1 MQKRIYSLMAVVVMI
16 GVVLTGCNLPASQ
29 SPAATATSSVPFPV
43 ATNNALVQ
51 DILRQTLTAA
61 AANTTPLPTE
71 AIATQAVSTETGA
84 TVVATLSQ
92 FTPVVDLTSAALT
105 ATAVPTP
112 NATAYPT
119 PTAGR
124 PSTYTIHQGEFCYCL
139 ARRYNID
146 PATLINANPV
156 CQSAL
161 TVGTTITLPL
171 SAASY
176 PGPRALMSHPTTYVV
191 RYGDTIYS
199 IGCQFGDVDPN
210 TLAAANGLTS
220 PYTLTPG
227 QTLNI
232 P

>member
-1 MQKRIYSLMAVVVMI
+1 MQKKIYLLMAVVVMI
-16 GVVLTGCNLPASQ
+16 SMILAGCNLPASS
-29 SPAATATSSVPFPV
+29 SPAATSTSSVPFPV

-71 AIATQAVSTETGA
+71 AVSTQAVSTA
-84 TVVATLSQ
+84 VSTLSQ
-92 FTPVVDLTSAALT
+92 QTPVMGTTSAALT
-105 ATAVPTP
+105 ATSTPLGTMIAYSTPTP
-112 NATAYPT
+112 GY
-119 PTAGR
+119 

-146 PATLINANPV
+146 PATLIKANPV
-156 CQSAL
+156 CKSSAL
-161 TVGTTITLPL
+161 AVGTTITLPL
-171 SAASY
+171 SAAAY
-176 PGPRALMSHPTTYVV
+176 LGTRALKAHPTTYVV

-199 IGCQFGDVDPN
+199 IGCYFGDVDPN

-220 PYTLTPG
+220 PYTLTAG

>member
-1 MQKRIYSLMAVVVMI
+1 MQKRIYLLMAVVVMI
-16 GVVLTGCNLPASQ
+16 ALVLAGCNLPASQ
-29 SPAATATSSVPFPV
+29 APAATSTSSVPFPV

-71 AIATQAVSTETGA
+71 AISTQAVSTGA
-84 TVVATLSQ
+84 VATLSQ
-92 FTPVVDLTSAALT
+92 QTPAVDLTSAALT
-105 ATAVPTP
+105 ATSTP
-112 NATAYPT
+112 IGIGTPYPT

-156 CQSAL
+156 CKSSAL
-161 TVGTTITLPL
+161 TVGTVITLPL
-171 SAASY
+171 SASSY
-176 PGPRALMSHPTTYVV
+176 PGTRALISHPTTYTA

-199 IGCQFGDVDPN
+199 IGCYYGDVDPN

-220 PYTLTPG
+220 PFTLTPG

>member
-1 MQKRIYSLMAVVVMI
+1 MAVVVMI
-16 GVVLTGCNLPASQ
+16 GVVLAGCNLPASQ
-29 SPAATATSSVPFPV
+29 SPAATATSAVPFPV

-71 AIATQAVSTETGA
+71 AVSTQAVSNPAGS

-92 FTPVVDLTSAALT
+92 FTPVVDSTSAALT
-105 ATAVPTP
+105 AIVAPTT

-156 CQSAL
+156 CKSSAL

-176 PGPRALMSHPTTYVV
+176 PGTRALISHPTTYVV

-199 IGCQFGDVDPN
+199 VGCHFGDVDPN

-220 PYTLTPG
+220 PFTLTPG
-227 QTLNI
+227 QTIKI

>member
-1 MQKRIYSLMAVVVMI
+1 MQKKIYLLMAVVVMTAM
-16 GVVLTGCNLPASQ
+16 VLAGCNLPASE
-29 SPAATATSSVPFPV
+29 SPTATSTSAVPFPV

-71 AIATQAVSTETGA
+71 AISTQAVSTTSSQTGS
-84 TVVATLSQ
+84 VATADMTEEALLATS
-92 FTPVVDLTSAALT
+92 TPTGI
-105 ATAVPTP
+105 AVAYSTPTP
-112 NATAYPT
+112 GY
-119 PTAGR
+119 

-146 PATLINANPV
+146 PAALINANPV
-156 CQSAL
+156 CKSSAL

-171 SAASY
+171 SAAAY
-176 PGPRALMSHPTTYVV
+176 PGPRALIAHPTTYVV

-199 IGCQFGDVDPN
+199 IGCYFGDVDPN
-210 TLAAANGLTS
+210 TLAAANGLSS